1 MDDKD
6 IMDPNVYQIK
16 ENDWKVEESGN
27 IITYKLLAYKL
38 SSWSEDT
45 YLVVKVN
52 KENNSK
58 EIIIDWNSKDFVFA
72 EHKAFFRFDDD
83 LPDNLD
89 CKASE
94 NKLSS
99 IVLKPDY
106 VYDNLLDCNMLIIR
120 ASLEKSKTTRM
131 FDVSKFKDIIKK
143 HG

>member
-16 ENDWKVEESGN
+16 ENDWKVEENCN
-27 IITYKLLAYKL
+27 IIIYKLLAYKL

-45 YLVVKVN
+45 YLIVKVN
-52 KENNSK
+52 KENNTK

-94 NKLSS
+94 NRLSS
-99 IVLKPDY
+99 IVLKSDY

-131 FDVSKFKDIIKK
+131 FDVSKFKEIVKK
-143 HG
+143 

>member
-6 IMDPNVYQIK
+6 IMDSNVYQIK
-16 ENDWKVEESGN
+16 ENDWKIEEN
-27 IITYKLLAYKL
+27 DKTITYKLLAYKL

-45 YLVVKVN
+45 YLVVKTN

-72 EHKAFFRFDDD
+72 QHKAFFRFDDD

-89 CKASE
+89 CKASD
-94 NKLSS
+94 NRLSS
-99 IVLKPDY
+99 IILNPDY
-106 VYDNLLDCNMLIIR
+106 VYDNLLNCSMLIIR

-131 FDVSKFKDIIKK
+131 FDVSKFRNIVKN
-143 HG
+143 

>member
-16 ENDWKVEESGN
+16 KNDWEVLEDDN
-27 IITYKLLAYKL
+27 YYIYKLLAYKL

-45 YLVVKVN
+45 YLIVKLN
-52 KENNSK
+52 KVNNSK

-72 EHKAFFRFDDD
+72 QHKTFFRFDND
-83 LPDNLD
+83 LPDNLE

-94 NKLSS
+94 DKLSS

-106 VYDNLLDCNMLIIR
+106 VYDNLLDADMLIVR

-131 FDVSKFKDIIKK
+131 FDVSKFKDIVRK
-143 HG
+143 

>member
-6 IMDPNVYQIK
+6 IMDPSVYQIK
-16 ENDWKVEESGN
+16 QSDWEVLENDDYY
-27 IITYKLLAYKL
+27 IYKLLAYKL

-45 YLVVKVN
+45 YLIVKVN
-52 KENNSK
+52 KENNNK

-72 EHKAFFRFDDD
+72 NHKTFFRFDND

-94 NKLSS
+94 DRLSS

-106 VYDNLLDCNMLIIR
+106 VYDNLLDADMLIVR

-131 FDVSKFKDIIKK
+131 FDVSKFKDIVKK
-143 HG
+143 

>member
-6 IMDPNVYQIK
+6 IMDPSVYQIK
-16 ENDWKVEESGN
+16 QSDWEVLENDN
-27 IITYKLLAYKL
+27 FYIYKLLAYKL

-45 YLVVKVN
+45 YLIVKVN
-52 KENNSK
+52 KENNNK
-58 EIIIDWNSKDFVFA
+58 EIVIDWNSKDFVFA
-72 EHKAFFRFDDD
+72 HHKTFFRFDND

-94 NKLSS
+94 DRLSS

-106 VYDNLLDCNMLIIR
+106 VYDNLIDADMLIIR

-131 FDVSKFKDIIKK
+131 FDVSKFKDIVKK
-143 HG
+143 

>member
-16 ENDWKVEESGN
+16 KNDWEVLEDDN
-27 IITYKLLAYKL
+27 FYIYKLLAYKL

-45 YLVVKVN
+45 YLIVKVN
-52 KENNSK
+52 KENNNK

-72 EHKAFFRFDDD
+72 QHKTFFRFDND
-83 LPDNLD
+83 LPDNLE

-94 NKLSS
+94 DKLSS

-106 VYDNLLDCNMLIIR
+106 VYDNFLDADMLIVR

-131 FDVSKFKDIIKK
+131 FDVSKFKDIVRK
-143 HG
+143 

>member
-6 IMDPNVYQIK
+6 IMDPSVYQIK
-16 ENDWKVEESGN
+16 QSDWEVLENDN
-27 IITYKLLAYKL
+27 FYIYKLLAYKL

-45 YLVVKVN
+45 YLIVKVN
-52 KENNSK
+52 KENNNK
-58 EIIIDWNSKDFVFA
+58 EIVIDWNSKDFVFA
-72 EHKAFFRFDDD
+72 HHKTFFRFDND

-94 NKLSS
+94 DRLSS

-106 VYDNLLDCNMLIIR
+106 VYDNLLDADMLIVR

-131 FDVSKFKDIIKK
+131 FDVSKFKDIVKK
-143 HG
+143 

>member
-6 IMDPNVYQIK
+6 IMDPSVYQIK
-16 ENDWKVEESGN
+16 QSDWEVLENDN
-27 IITYKLLAYKL
+27 FYIYKLLAYKL

-45 YLVVKVN
+45 YLIVKVN
-52 KENNSK
+52 KVNNNK

-72 EHKAFFRFDDD
+72 QHKTFFRFDND

-94 NKLSS
+94 DKLSS

-106 VYDNLLDCNMLIIR
+106 VYDNLLNADMLIIR

-131 FDVSKFKDIIKK
+131 FDVSKFKDIVKK
-143 HG
+143 

>member
-16 ENDWKVEESGN
+16 KNDWEVLENDN
-27 IITYKLLAYKL
+27 YYIYKLLAYKL

-45 YLVVKVN
+45 YLIVKVN
-52 KENNSK
+52 KENNNK

-72 EHKAFFRFDDD
+72 EHKTFFRFDND

-94 NKLSS
+94 DRLSS

-106 VYDNLLDCNMLIIR
+106 VYDNLLDADMLIVR

-131 FDVSKFKDIIKK
+131 FDISKFKDIVRK
-143 HG
+143 

>member
-6 IMDPNVYQIK
+6 IMDPSVYQIK
-16 ENDWKVEESGN
+16 QSDWEVLESDYYY
-27 IITYKLLAYKL
+27 IYKLLAYKL

-45 YLVVKVN
+45 YLIVKVN
-52 KENNSK
+52 KENNNK

-72 EHKAFFRFDDD
+72 QHKTFFRFDND

-94 NKLSS
+94 DKLSS

-106 VYDNLLDCNMLIIR
+106 VYDNLLNADMLIIR

-131 FDVSKFKDIIKK
+131 FDVSKFRNIVKK
-143 HG
+143 

>member
-16 ENDWKVEESGN
+16 KNDWEVLEDDN
-27 IITYKLLAYKL
+27 YYIYKLLAYKL

-45 YLVVKVN
+45 YLIVKLN
-52 KENNSK
+52 KVNNSK

-72 EHKAFFRFDDD
+72 QHKTFFRFDND
-83 LPDNLD
+83 LPDNLE

-94 NKLSS
+94 DKLSS

-106 VYDNLLDCNMLIIR
+106 VYDNLLDADMLIVR

-131 FDVSKFKDIIKK
+131 FDVSNFKDIVRK
-143 HG
+143 

>member
-6 IMDPNVYQIK
+6 IMDPSVYQIK
-16 ENDWKVEESGN
+16 QSDWEVLENDHYY
-27 IITYKLLAYKL
+27 IYKLLAYKL

-45 YLVVKVN
+45 YLIVKVN
-52 KENNSK
+52 KENNNK
-58 EIIIDWNSKDFVFA
+58 EIVIDWNSKDFVFA
-72 EHKAFFRFDDD
+72 HHKTFFRFDND

-94 NKLSS
+94 DRLSS

-106 VYDNLLDCNMLIIR
+106 VYDNLLDADMLIIR

-131 FDVSKFKDIIKK
+131 FDVSKFRNIVKK
-143 HG
+143 